1 MSCLPMINLHTVVTD
16 KEVCMGREGWE
27 SEKGR
32 EGGKGE
38 TLKRKIETGGKGKRE
53 GRKERGREGTTNSG
67 SRNGCDEIMADH
79 RHGGTAPTL

>member
-32 EGGKGE
+32 AGRKPQN
-38 TLKRKIETGGKGKRE
+38 LKRKIETGGKGNRE
-53 GRKERGREGTTNSG
+53 GPTPPRREGTTNSG

>member
-1 MSCLPMINLHTVVTD
+1 MINLHTVVTD

-27 SEKGR
+27 SAKVRAGPT
-32 EGGKGE
+32 GH
-38 TLKRKIETGGKGKRE
+38 TLKTKMETGGNGTRVAPTA
-53 GRKERGREGTTNSG
+53 RGREGTTNSG

>member
-1 MSCLPMINLHTVVTD
+1 MINLYIVVID

-38 TLKRKIETGGKGKRE
+38 ILKRKIEIGGKGKRE
-53 GRKERGREGTTNSG
+53 GRKERGREGIINSG
-67 SRNGCDEIMADH
+67 SRNGCDEIMVDY
-79 RHGGTAPTL
+79 RYGGIVFIL